1 MQKEIKNV
9 LKTSFGRVPT
19 FNLKIY
25 AFVYDWL
32 IYFPKSDIQYES
44 FTKVHFL

>member
-25 AFVYDWL
+25 AFAYDWL